1 MTEFLQPADIGNRAL
16 QHCGAEMMD
25 PTLGFTENSRN
36 ARQVSFVYGKLR
48 RAELRRNVWRFATRK
63 AVIRPVDQNTLLLS
77 PSLWVSSTVYFVG
90 SLVIDAT
97 STIWQS
103 RTPNNTG
110 NDPQNSPFAW
120 EPYFGPLTAMLY
132 DSSQSYFA
140 GEVVYMAP
148 GDGTSNIYVSL
159 VEGNTLDPS
168 LPNQWSISTVYFK
181 NQVVQAFP
189 AWSSLT
195 TYTQGQTVS
204 FTDGN
209 IYTSVQNGNLNH
221 APNVSPTFWAL
232 VPIITLAS
240 LTVPANSSVSPI
252 PSFASPVGEWSQIT
266 TYQTGNVVMFN
277 GTEYVSIANNNTG
290 NFPNAV
296 GSTFWVAMT
305 GSVLYMSLID
315 LNLGNN
321 PANAPALWSS
331 GTTYA
336 INNLVGGSDGIIYKS
351 LANGNL
357 GHDPTTDGG
366 VRWGNTGTLN
376 PWTTVF
382 TLGGGNQQWRQIGGA
397 AFPSGVGL
405 AELNIVYPLNSGPV
419 TQDRTR
425 NVFRLPAGF
434 LRQAPRDPKQ
444 GSTSKLGAPSA
455 LPYEDWNFEGNYIVS
470 WDAIP
475 IILRFVADVTNVAD
489 MDDMFCEGLGCRI
502 AIEVMPILTQ
512 STTKVEQIFKL
523 YKDTMGEART
533 VNGIETGA
541 TEPPED
547 DFVTCRL

>member
-25 PTLGFTENSRN
+25 PIQGFTENSRT

-148 GDGTSNIYVSL
+148 GDGTSNIYGSL
-159 VEGNTLDPS
+159 VEVNTLDAS
-168 LPNQWSISTVYFK
+168 LPNQWSIST
-181 NQVVQAFP
+181 
-189 AWSSLT
+189 
-195 TYTQGQTVS
+195 
-204 FTDGN
+204 D
-209 IYTSVQNGNLNH
+209 
-221 APNVSPTFWAL
+221 
-232 VPIITLAS
+232 
-240 LTVPANSSVSPI
+240 
-252 PSFASPVGEWSQIT
+252 
-266 TYQTGNVVMFN
+266 
-277 GTEYVSIANNNTG
+277 NTG

-315 LNLGNN
+315 LNLGNS

-357 GHDPTTDGG
+357 GHDPATDGG

-419 TQDRTR
+419 PQDRTR

-512 STTKVEQIFKL
+512 STTKVEEIFKL

>member
-1 MTEFLQPADIGNRAL
+1 MTAFFTPVDIGNRAL

-25 PTLGFTENSRN
+25 QFLGFNEISKN
-36 ARQVSFVYGKLR
+36 ARQVSFVYDKLR
-48 RAELRRNVWRFATRK
+48 DAELRRNVWRFAIRK
-63 AVIRPVDQNTLLLS
+63 AVIRPVDQNTLLLA
-77 PSLWVSSTVYFVG
+77 PTLWVQGTTYFVG
-90 SLVIDAT
+90 SLVTDQ
-97 STIWQS
+97 SNNVWQS
-103 RTPNNTG
+103 RIPNNQG
-110 NDPQNSPFAW
+110 NDPLNTTAW

-140 GEVVYMAP
+140 GEVVYTAP
-148 GDGTSNIYVSL
+148 GDGTANIYMSL

-181 NQVVQAFP
+181 NQVVQAFQ

-195 TYTQGQTVS
+195 TYAQGQTIS

-209 IYTSVQNGNLNH
+209 IYTSITNGNLNN
-221 APNVSPTFWAL
+221 APNVSPTQWAL
-232 VPIITLAS
+232 VPIITLSS
-240 LTVPANSSVSPI
+240 LLVPANSSVSPI
-252 PSFASPVGEWSQIT
+252 PSFASPVGEWSQQT
-266 TYQTGNVVMFN
+266 TYQIGNIVLFN
-277 GTEYVSIANNNTG
+277 TVEYVSIAGNNTG

-296 GSTFWVAMT
+296 GSIFWVAMT
-305 GSVLYMSLID
+305 GGVSYMSLID
-315 LNLGNN
+315 INRGNN
-321 PANAPALWSS
+321 PANAPLLWAV

-336 INNLVGGSDGIIYKS
+336 INNLVGGSDGVIYKS

-357 GHDPTTDGG
+357 GHDPTTDAG
-366 VRWGNTGTLN
+366 VHWVSTGILN
-376 PWTTVF
+376 PWTSVF

-397 AFPSGVGL
+397 AFPTGVGL
-405 AELNIVYPLNSGPV
+405 AQLNIVYPLNSGPV

-475 IILRFVADVTNVAD
+475 IILRFVVDVTDVTL
-489 MDDMFCEGLGCRI
+489 MDPMFCEGLACRI

-512 STTKVEQIFKL
+512 SITKVEQIFKL

-547 DFVTCRL
+547 DFVTARL